1 MVHANPAGSDDDN
14 KYENV
19 VAYSISN

>member
-19 VAYSISN
+19 VAYSISY